1 MLVFKISL
9 KFFLLFQKH
18 FLYIVSGDT
27 KPMLPS
33 NDLINVIVVLLACW
47 TRPTI
52 PYRKRSTK
60 ARTLYSSNFDQR
72 QKPQNPTY
80 LTFVGGWAR
89 RMLKLKHKKKTT
101 DFEVALAPAL
111 ITVHSFQN
119 SVAVAF
125 RSDLRIF
132 LPPVSNL
139 PFSLALIIH
148 LPLPDRIDG
157 RWTI

>member
-33 NDLINVIVVLLACW
+33 YDLINVIVVLLACW

-72 QKPQNPTY
+72 QKPNPPY
-80 LTFVGGWAR
+80 LRWRLG
-89 RMLKLKHKKKTT
+89 
-101 DFEVALAPAL
+101 
-111 ITVHSFQN
+111 TVDAQIEAQEEN
-119 SVAVAF
+119 N
-125 RSDLRIF
+125 RL
-132 LPPVSNL
+132 
-139 PFSLALIIH
+139 
-148 LPLPDRIDG
+148 
-157 RWTI
+157 